1 MFLLGRPSGHCQDG
15 LSFKVRGGQAPRY
28 ELRSEVRFLKVR
40 GGQAPALRITERLL
54 FLLCRVEHP
63 DKVQDIHRAIA
74 IHIGTRFGRRR
85 FAEVLNDTREV

>member
-1 MFLLGRPSGHCQDG
+1 MFLLGRPSGHCQGG
-15 LSFKVRGGQAPRY
+15 LLF
-28 ELRSEVRFLKVR
+28 KVR
-40 GGQAPALRITERLL
+40 GGQAPALRIAVRLL